1 MRVGDG
7 KRVYG
12 GGKLFAKSVEQR
24 EGGKTDPKNRRMM
37 AIDDLHDH
45 DRRKAHAQ
53 DEDNLIHFG
62 CLWRLDAGE

>member
-24 EGGKTDPKNRRMM
+24 EGGKTDPKNRRP
-37 AIDDLHDH
+37 I
-45 DRRKAHAQ
+45 
-53 DEDNLIHFG
+53 LILFV
-62 CLWRLDAGE
+62 